1 MTQHLA
7 TFNKILFAKGG
18 FSDNKCTKITFAFVR
33 ALPQTPLGMG
43 YDAPN
48 LIVLWGREYQL
59 HISLPLNAFG
69 ISMSNVYQ

>member
-1 MTQHLA
+1 
-7 TFNKILFAKGG
+7 
-18 FSDNKCTKITFAFVR
+18 
-33 ALPQTPLGMG
+33 MG

-59 HISLPLNAFG
+59 PISLPLNAFG